1 MKKNNTLKRILTYN
15 GVVGL
20 TFLLLYFSHQAL
32 LNPVNWKI
40 PFSLFSIYL
49 FFVIASL
56 IIITGIE
63 LLFDFM
69 PANAGYAFLVGIF
82 LKMGAFI
89 LIFFSKGLGEA
100 TMNFTEKIAILVP
113 LFVFLIIET
122 IAIATRLKQTDNSQ
136 I

>member
-15 GVVGL
+15 GVVVL

>member
-15 GVVGL
+15 GVVVL

-32 LNPVNWKI
+32 LNSVNWKI

-49 FFVIASL
+49 FFAIASL